1 MSDLAHMKRYLVQKR
16 FDPDQVPE
24 YRTTLSPLSVDEEQ
38 VLADEPDRYV
48 VARELTDAEAEEV
61 RRRPHIRSV
70 ELDHTASVPEP
81 DIRAQAAQ
89 SLSASQ
95 ARSLHGIDTVL
106 ANGVRGQGSRV
117 AVIDTGIHPTLAE
130 RLGAR
135 LVARESFVRAE
146 DWRDTVSL
154 HGTWCISVIAAAAP
168 EAEIVALKGLSTQD
182 GSGSYSGIIKAIER
196 AKALGCTHI
205 SMSLGGPASSTLDG
219 TVNAADGAG
228 VIVVVAAGNEQRG
241 TTSYVADQSSPAR
254 ATGAVTTAAAGSDL
268 SIASF
273 SNWGTCVDAS
283 ALGVTVQCADP
294 DLIADY
300 WSGTSMATPH
310 LAAIF
315 ALLHGKAPKQEVRKA
330 VLASARD
337 TAEPVHEEGFGFVL
351 ANAALAV
358 LDPPEAEYYPGVR
371 RIRKKD
377 VSDTPITELDEFVM
391 TFNGEDHGH
400 YEKR

>member
-1 MSDLAHMKRYLVQKR
+1 MSDLAHTKRYLVQKR

-24 YRTTLSPLSVDEEQ
+24 YRATLSPLSVDEEQ

-48 VARELTDAEAEEV
+48 VARELTEAEAEEV
-61 RRRPHIRSV
+61 RRRLHIRSV
-70 ELDHTASVPEP
+70 ELDYTATVPEP
-81 DIRAQAAQ
+81 EVRAQATQ
-89 SLSASQ
+89 SISASQ
-95 ARSLHGIDTVL
+95 ARSLHGIDRVL
-106 ANGVRGQGSRV
+106 ASGESGLGARV

-135 LVARESFVRAE
+135 LVARESFVSAE

-196 AKALGCTHI
+196 ARALGCTHV

-219 TVNAADGAG
+219 TVNAADSAG
-228 VIVVVAAGNEQRG
+228 IIVVVAAGNEQRG

-315 ALLHGKAPKQEVRKA
+315 ALLYGKAPKQEVRKA
-330 VLASARD
+330 VLSSARD

-358 LDPPEAEYYPGVR
+358 LDPPEPEYYPGVR

-377 VSDTPITELDEFVM
+377 VSETPITELDEFVM
-391 TFNGEDHGH
+391 TFNGEDHGY